1 MRASKFTGVF
11 ARTLAHRR
19 AFSLG
24 LASLRLQS
32 AYSLHESRMSWIGIV
47 LALIGIYLAIK
58 VAGFVIK
65 LILWIVVLGGL
76 YWFAAGTLGL
86 PMYF

>member
-1 MRASKFTGVF
+1 
-11 ARTLAHRR
+11 
-19 AFSLG
+19 
-24 LASLRLQS
+24 
-32 AYSLHESRMSWIGIV
+32 MSWIGIV